1 MKLRCYT
8 VIWTY
13 EQYTHIHPN
22 QAHQTLHF
30 PKIDNVY
37 FGLQELLSRNTFKM
51 WKIPHFVGEIQV
63 IFHIAIL
70 QRCPYIT

>member
-1 MKLRCYT
+1 MKLKCYT

-37 FGLQELLSRNTFKM
+37 SGLQESLQGTLLKNCGK
-51 WKIPHFVGEIQV
+51 V
-63 IFHIAIL
+63 IFSMAKIFL
-70 QRCPYIT
+70 T